1 MTYQKETEINT
12 MVIDATFW
20 VAVSFII
27 FFGGLVYLKIP
38 QKINEILNKLI
49 LDIKNE
55 IDESEK
61 LRTEAKILL
70 DNAQNKLD
78 TAQSVS
84 NEILEQ
90 AKKDSDKLVID
101 LNNKFHKT
109 SEIKKNLAENKIG
122 QMKEAA
128 IKEIKDASI
137 QISVDS
143 VKKIITT
150 SVDKSKLDGLFQ
162 KNLDETTEELKKIN
176 S

>member
-1 MTYQKETEINT
+1 MEIST
-12 MVIDATFW
+12 MAIDATFW

-27 FFGGLVYLKIP
+27 FFGGLVYLKVP

-49 LDIKNE
+49 SDIKNE

-61 LRTEAKILL
+61 LRTESKKLL

-90 AKKDSDKLVID
+90 AKKDGDRLVIE
-101 LNNKFHKT
+101 LNDKFHKT
-109 SEIKKNLAENKIG
+109 SEIKKSLAENKIG

-137 QISVDS
+137 KIAVDS

-150 SVDKSKLDGLFQ
+150 SVDKSKLNNLFQ
-162 KNLDETTEELKKIN
+162 KNLEETKAELKKIN
-176 S
+176 Y